1 MLKTGVYI
9 QRDEAKETA
18 RFRVSGMNCAACSAR
33 VERSVAKLP
42 GVLSVQVN
50 LLTASMQVSFRPGA
64 QNPGSII
71 AAVTGAGYGASLQEE
86 GNGTTAT
93 DAPLAKSLRR
103 RFIASLLLLI
113 PLVALHHAAPH
124 LPWLSAHSQAAA
136 WAQLAL
142 LLPITLL
149 NSHYFRSGAAAL
161 ARLAPNMDSLIALG
175 ATAAAADGLICLLL
189 QRGGAVYF
197 ESAGM
202 ILTLIT
208 FGKWLEARAK
218 GRTGAALESLL
229 ELMPATALVYRGDTP
244 QSVPAESVLAG
255 DILLVRPGDRIPV
268 DGTVTKGQSAVD
280 ESALTGES
288 LPVEKS
294 VGERVFAGSV
304 NGSGVLDM
312 VATATRAQSS
322 LSGVIR
328 LVGDAAASK
337 APVSRLAD
345 RVAGIFVPIV
355 VLLAV
360 ATAAGWLIAGADIQE
375 ALSFAISVLVIS
387 CPCALGLA
395 TPVALM
401 VGTGRGAEGG
411 ILLRNGEVIE
421 SAAGVDT
428 VILDKTGTIT
438 QGKPAVTDILPAP
451 GHCREE
457 LLQVAVSL
465 ETAGNHPL
473 AAAVVAA
480 AAESTPLP
488 VTSPEFI
495 AGLGVCGR
503 VGGRKCAAGNAKLMQ
518 KEGIHHLPQEAQAW
532 ADDGKTPVFVSCGTE
547 LLGALAVADNIKE
560 SSPSAVAA
568 MQSMGLRVL
577 MMTGDTER
585 CALAVAGKVG
595 IREVMAGVLPGDKDA
610 MVRRLQGQGR
620 RVAMVGDGINDA
632 PALTRADVG
641 IAIGAGTDIALE
653 SAGIILMHSE
663 LTDAVGALRLCR
675 AILRNIRQ
683 NLFWAFAY
691 NCLAIPLAA
700 GVFVPLTGMSLHPGI
715 AAAAMGMS
723 SFCVVTNALRLRRFR
738 LHTPSPVHP
747 TQANQATQSTPQKT
761 MTTITIPVKGMMCRH
776 CERHVTEALLALPG
790 VDSCKAD
797 HKAGKVELTLSAPVE
812 RELLADAIRKAGY
825 EAE

>member
-1 MLKTGVYI
+1 MLKAGVDM

-33 VERSVAKLP
+33 VERSVARLP

-50 LLTASMQVSFRPGA
+50 LLTASMRVSFRPGA

-71 AAVTGAGYGASLQEE
+71 AAVTSAGYGASLQEE
-86 GNGTTAT
+86 GNGTAAT
-93 DAPLAKSLRR
+93 DAPLAQSLRR

-124 LPWLSAHSQAAA
+124 LPWLSAHSQASA
-136 WAQLAL
+136 WAQLVL
-142 LLPITLL
+142 LLPIALL

-229 ELMPATALVYRGDTP
+229 ELMPATALVYRGNTP

-421 SAAGVDT
+421 AAAGVDT

-438 QGKPAVTDILPAP
+438 QGKPTVTDALPAP
-451 GHCREE
+451 GHSRGE

-473 AAAVVAA
+473 AAAVVS
-480 AAESTPLP
+480 AAECTPLP
-488 VTSPEFI
+488 VTSPEFVT
-495 AGLGVCGR
+495 GLGVCGR

-518 KEGIHHLPQEAQAW
+518 KEGIHRLPQEAQAW
-532 ADDGKTPVFVSCGTE
+532 ADDGKTPVFVACGTE
-547 LLGALAVADNIKE
+547 LLGALAVADRIKE
-560 SSPSAVAA
+560 SSPAAVAA
-568 MQSMGLRVL
+568 MKSMGLRVL

-595 IREVMAGVLPGDKDA
+595 IREVMAEVMPGDKDA
-610 MVRRLQGQGR
+610 MVRRLQGQGC

-663 LTDAVGALRLCR
+663 LTDAVDALRLCR

-738 LHTPSPVHP
+738 LRTPSQAPS
-747 TQANQATQSTPQKT
+747 TQAPQSTPQKT
-761 MTTITIPVKGMMCRH
+761 MTTITIPVKGMMCPH

-790 VDSCKAD
+790 VDSCRAD

-812 RELLADAIRKAGY
+812 RELLTGAIRKAGY

>member
-1 MLKTGVYI
+1 MDM
-9 QRDEAKETA
+9 RSDEAKETV
-18 RFRVSGMNCAACSAR
+18 RFQVSGMNCAACSAR
-33 VERSVAKLP
+33 VEGSVARLP
-42 GVLSVQVN
+42 GILSVQVN
-50 LLTASMQVSFRPGA
+50 LLTASMVVSFRPGT
-64 QNPGSII
+64 QSPDSII
-71 AAVTGAGYGASLQEE
+71 DAVTRAGYGASLQGE
-86 GNGTTAT
+86 GNGTVAT

-113 PLVALHHAAPH
+113 PLVALHHAAPL
-124 LPWLSAHSQAAA
+124 LPWPGAHSQAAA
-136 WAQLAL
+136 WVQLAL
-142 LLPITLL
+142 LLPIALL

-175 ATAAAADGLICLLL
+175 ATAAVADGLVCLLL

-229 ELMPATALVYRGDTP
+229 ELMPATALVYRGNTP
-244 QSVPAESVLAG
+244 QSVPAESVLVG
-255 DILLVRPGDRIPV
+255 DTLLVRPGDRIPV

-294 VGERVFAGSV
+294 VGGRVFAGSV
-304 NGSGVLDM
+304 NGSGVLDI

-322 LSGVIR
+322 LSGVIQ
-328 LVGDAAASK
+328 LVGEAAASK

-345 RVAGIFVPIV
+345 RVAGVFVPVV
-355 VLLAV
+355 VLLAA
-360 ATAAGWLIAGADIQE
+360 ATAAVWLAAGADIQE

-421 SAAGVDT
+421 AAAGVDT

-438 QGKPAVTDILPAP
+438 QGKPIITDILPAP
-451 GHCREE
+451 GHSRGE
-457 LLQVAVSL
+457 LLQVAASL

-473 AAAVVAA
+473 AAAVVS
-480 AAESTPLP
+480 AAECAPLP
-488 VTSPEFI
+488 VSSPEFV
-495 AGLGVCGR
+495 AGRGVHGR
-503 VGGRKCAAGNAKLMQ
+503 VGGCECAAGNAKLMQ
-518 KEGIHHLPQEAQAW
+518 EERVHHLPQEAQAW
-532 ADDGKTPVFVSCGTE
+532 ADDGKTPIFVSRGAE
-547 LLGALAVADNIKE
+547 LLGSLAVADSIKE
-560 SSPSAVAA
+560 SSPAAVAA
-568 MQSMGLRVL
+568 MKSMGLRVL

-595 IREVMAGVLPGDKDA
+595 IDEVMAGVMPGDKDA
-610 MVRRLQGQGR
+610 MVRRLQEQGCC
-620 RVAMVGDGINDA
+620 VAMVGDGINDA

-738 LHTPSPVHP
+738 LRAPAPAPSPRP
-747 TQANQATQSTPQKT
+747 TQTTQSTQQKN
-761 MTTITIPVKGMMCRH
+761 MTTITIPVKGMMCPH

-790 VDSCKAD
+790 VDACRAD
-797 HKAGKVELTLSAPVE
+797 HKAGKVELDLSAPVE
-812 RELLADAIRKAGY
+812 RELLVGAIRKAGY